1 MKRFNANYVL
11 LLILAVVVFGYFSRD
26 YFSMP
31 DSKRVPACPGGSE
44 RGSNGLDCKSKGD
57 RYGM

>member
-1 MKRFNANYVL
+1 MKGFKLKTVL
-11 LLILAVVVFGYFSRD
+11 LLVLAFTVLSYFARD

-31 DSKRVPACPGGSE
+31 DSKVVPPCPGGSE

-57 RYGM
+57 RYGL